1 MTTTPPT
8 MPDNQ
13 KLTLVK
19 DAIQKLPLA
28 LLQQIANKDVKPM
41 EWESVLA
48 ELERRGLTFFEWWTK
63 FGPVEIMRF
72 VKVKEDLMLRWFL
85 SSGRQGGELLASAE
99 KLPWS
104 NDFQTFRLLSTALE
118 CLQDWQRMLEAKT
131 PPPAQM
137 LQGPE
142 IRADDWIRVPLRKM
156 FPTKTTIAAH
166 ARDPKKAEVIRPA
179 KNPATRGV
187 YEIRRKHLPE
197 YLEGKQLEE
206 YKNL

>member
-19 DAIQKLPLA
+19 DAIEKLPVS
-28 LLQQIANKDVKPM
+28 LLQKIAAKDVNPM
-41 EWESVLA
+41 EWDVVLA
-48 ELERRGLTFFEWWTK
+48 ELERRGLMFFEWWTK
-63 FGPVEIMRF
+63 FGQVEIMRF

-85 SSGRQGGELLASAE
+85 SSGRQGGELLVSAE

-104 NDFQTFRLLSTALE
+104 NDFQMFRLLSAVQD

-131 PPPAQM
+131 PPVQSMQLAQS
-137 LQGPE
+137 P
-142 IRADDWIRVPLRKM
+142 DDWIRVPLRKM
-156 FPTKTTIAAH
+156 FPSKQTVAAH
-166 ARDPKKAEVIRPA
+166 ARDEKKANVIRSVS
-179 KNPATRGV
+179 RGV

-206 YKNL
+206 FKNM